1 MSKQTK
7 LVEDEEVQIRKA
19 IPLEEAEGI
28 ADGLIMLNRKWC
40 EKIEVVGSIRRL
52 RPTVNDVD
60 FVVVATDKNWEVI
73 KENMLVKFFRTKSKK
88 VLSGPKILRFIIQP
102 EAGNI
107 QVDMYR
113 ATEDTYGI
121 LKLVRTG
128 SEEHNIFLAKYA
140 IKRKMRLLYSHGL
153 LGLIDGKYTVI
164 ATTEEDVLRCLGIGW
179 IEPQQREIVN
189 GKPVWLK

>member
-7 LVEDEEVQIRKA
+7 LVEEKEIKVCKA
-19 IPLEEAEGI
+19 IPIEIAEDLAKDLTTFTI
-28 ADGLIMLNRKWC
+28 ADCIRMD
-40 EKIEVVGSIRRL
+40 VVGSIRRGKD
-52 RPTVNDVD
+52 TVNDID
-60 FVVVATDKNWEVI
+60 FVVVATI
-73 KENMLVKFFRTKSKK
+73 KGWDNIKKTMEEKFKGKK
-88 VLSGPKILRFIIQP
+88 VLSGPKILRYIVSLEI
-102 EAGNI
+102 GNV
-107 QVDMYR
+107 QVDIYR
-113 ATEDTYGI
+113 GTEDNYGI

-140 IKRKMRLLYSHGL
+140 IKRKMRLLYSQGL

-164 ATTEEDVLRCLGIGW
+164 ATTEGDVLRCLGVGW